1 MHFKGWGQEESALY
15 RMHCAN
21 LRQLESA
28 IGLIQRDLRKYISM
42 EQSHNEK
49 IYTKI
54 LSYLVT
60 CWTEVRILKLIHEQ
74 NAFTEDE
81 MKIVMAARTLEQ
93 KWIRALNISICKA
106 YGLQITNESERI
118 EQLLP
123 FTPRARY
130 KEIRNLIET
139 DLVPSITI
147 RNRIAHGQWV
157 YALTNDLSA
166 VSPELM
172 RDLQKENIVELQ
184 LRVKIFKNLAQII
197 HDLAVS
203 PSTFERYFDENFQK
217 LEQQKNN
224 LHKRNYRTYK
234 EKMVQKYQR
243 GLHKRREE
251 QTVE

>member
-1 MHFKGWGQEESALY
+1 MY
-15 RMHCAN
+15 RMHCEN
-21 LRQLESA
+21 LKQLESA
-28 IGLIQRDLRKYISM
+28 ISLIQRDLRKYISM
-42 EQSHNEK
+42 EQSHNEE

-74 NAFTEDE
+74 NAFTEGE
-81 MKIVMAARTLEQ
+81 IQIVMAANTLEQ
-93 KWIRALNISICKA
+93 KWIYALNISICKA
-106 YGLQITNESERI
+106 YGLQFTDNSNRI

-123 FTPRARY
+123 FTPRVRY
-130 KEIRNLIET
+130 KEIRNLIAN

-157 YALTNDLSA
+157 YAFKNGLRE
-166 VSPELM
+166 VSTDLM
-172 RDLQKENIVELQ
+172 RELRNENIVELQ
-184 LRVKIFKNLAQII
+184 LRVKIFKNLTQII

-203 PSTFERYFDENFQK
+203 PPTFERYFDENFQK

-224 LHKRNYRTYK
+224 LHKRNYRIYK
-234 EKMVQKYQR
+234 EKMVRKYQR
-243 GLHKRREE
+243 GLDKRRER